1 MKKKDNKEE
10 KEEPKTLTE
19 EVALDEAMKFW
30 NWADNQGNPYIQ
42 PPRHCPLSSGIS
54 PLPLGRSPLN

>member
-19 EVALDEAMKFW
+19 EVALNEAMKFGQTT
-30 NWADNQGNPYIQ
+30 QGNPYIQ